1 VDAALGID
9 IVNVPDMVTA
19 KLPALAAYQHSLAA
33 PVPPADSFDP
43 VAAAA
48 GEVVFA
54 ANCASCHS
62 GTSFSDAPNLH
73 EPAAVGQD
81 PAAALRSKTGLYR
94 ATPLRGLWQRAPYF
108 HDGGAATVDDV
119 ITHYQDLLGF
129 NLTQEARFNLAQ
141 YLLSL

>member
-1 VDAALGID
+1 
-9 IVNVPDMVTA
+9 
-19 KLPALAAYQHSLAA
+19 
-33 PVPPADSFDP
+33 
-43 VAAAA
+43 
-48 GEVVFA
+48 
-54 ANCASCHS
+54 
-62 GTSFSDAPNLH
+62 
-73 EPAAVGQD
+73 
-81 PAAALRSKTGLYR
+81 LYR